1 MRKEGGHAG
10 KGRERGLFTGE
21 KRGGRRTAHAPVGE
35 RWVDAVRTH
44 EGGQYSV
51 GGGGLIQ
58 EQSAGERGGWR
69 RVERPRGRE

>member
-1 MRKEGGHAG
+1 MW
-10 KGRERGLFTGE
+10 GLSAGE
-21 KRGGRRTAHAPVGE
+21 KRGGRRTALAPVVK

-51 GGGGLIQ
+51 GGGGLVE

-69 RVERPRGRE
+69 RVKRPRGRE